1 MNTDTNEIIGKA
13 VLETLERRQMMSA
26 VSFKDGILVV
36 QGLSAAPNNL
46 TINLSPD
53 GASVWGVANGETG
66 APVAVSQVR
75 QIRIIGGDGDDMVH
89 VDPRVMIPV
98 YIRTG
103 NGDDN
108 ITAGAGREVILAGS
122 GNDTIMADGKD
133 ILHDRRVDDRL
144 LGMRGNNLILS

>member
-1 MNTDTNEIIGKA
+1 MNTDTHEIIGKA

-75 QIRIIGGDGDDMVH
+75 QIRSS
-89 VDPRVMIPV
+89 RVRHPIQ
-98 YIRTG
+98 
-103 NGDDN
+103 
-108 ITAGAGREVILAGS
+108 A
-122 GNDTIMADGKD
+122 
-133 ILHDRRVDDRL
+133 
-144 LGMRGNNLILS
+144 